1 MWREYEDTIRA
12 ALEPDE
18 NYDDVICAL
27 NIMVEA
33 RAKHNKRPVSDSD
46 KQTILTISCCLAPPG
61 VPRKPASFV
70 SVMREFRRTYI
81 RGIRSSEPMQRTL
94 SAMIPVKLLEIE
106 MTDLDFSE
114 IGKYVLLPRR
124 GVPVSAFVL
133 VECANLA
140 MDVVKS
146 LSKIKGVK
154 LACAVA
160 GPYDVIA
167 FVEASDI
174 NALNNTILAKVQS
187 LPGVLRTTTNIIAI
201 K

>member
-70 SVMREFRRTYI
+70 SAMREFRRTYI
-81 RGIRSSEPMQRTL
+81 RGIRSSEPMQRNL
-94 SAMIPVKLLEIE
+94 NALIPVNLLEIE

-124 GVPVSAFVL
+124 GVAVSAFVL
-133 VECANLA
+133 VECVPGRA
-140 MDVVKS
+140 MDVVKW
-146 LSKIKGVK
+146 LSKIKEVR
-154 LACAVA
+154 LAYAVA

-187 LPGVLRTTTNIIAI
+187 LPGVLRATTNIAI
-201 K
+201 E

>member
-1 MWREYEDTIRA
+1 MWREYEGIIRA

-18 NYDDVICAL
+18 NFDDVICAL

-33 RAKHNKRPVSDSD
+33 RAKHHKRPVSDSD

-70 SVMREFRRTYI
+70 SAMREFRRTYI
-81 RGIRSSEPMQRTL
+81 RGIRSSESMQRTL

-124 GVPVSAFVL
+124 GVAVSAFVL
-133 VECANLA
+133 IECAPGLA
-140 MDVVKS
+140 RHVVQQ
-146 LSKIKGVK
+146 LSKIKGVR
-154 LACAVA
+154 LAYAVA
-160 GPYDVIA
+160 GPHDVIA
-167 FVEASDI
+167 FVETSDMI
-174 NALNNTILAKVQS
+174 ALKDSILAKVQS
-187 LPGVLRTTTNIIAI
+187 LPGVLRITTEYLA
-201 K
+201 